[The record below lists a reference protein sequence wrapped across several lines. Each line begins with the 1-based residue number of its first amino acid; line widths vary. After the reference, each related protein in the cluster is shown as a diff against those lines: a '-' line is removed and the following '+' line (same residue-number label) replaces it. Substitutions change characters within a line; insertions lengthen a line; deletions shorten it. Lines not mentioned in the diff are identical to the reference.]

1 MNKRTCVIAIVAI
14 LALAL
19 APQTWAQTS
28 GVPGYDIEVY
38 DQATGNNSTS
48 ATNGSQVTFVV
59 RIVPSTE
66 ATGTCGGTT
75 VHPSACWSLG
85 FTLNWNSAVL
95 SYNTH
100 TVLSGYPGGWAA
112 PTVNTSNPGQFVFGG
127 FTFAGPALASP
138 ADVVAVTFDV
148 VGTAGNS
155 TSLTFSG
162 ASFGDDQGLAI
173 CGTFNNG
180 SVGVPD
186 DYWDA
191 EIDGTLN
198 VVSGPGITVNPTSGL
213 VTTEAGGTDSFTVV
227 LNAAPTADVV
237 IGISSSDTSEGTVS
251 PASLTFTTGNWSTPQ
266 TVTVTG
272 VDDAVDDGDIAYTIV
287 TAAATSADPGYNGLD
302 PADVS
307 VTNTDDD
314 TAGIT
319 VNPTSGLVT
328 TEAGGTDSFTV
339 VLDTEPTADVTI
351 GLSSS
356 DTSEG
361 TVSPASMTFTAAN
374 WNVAQTATVTGV
386 DDAVAD
392 GDQAYTI
399 VTAAATSSDANY
411 SGMDPADVAVTNT
424 DDDSPGVT
432 VTPTTVNVAEGG
444 ATDSYDVVLN
454 TLPTADVT
462 INITTGGQTT
472 VNPTSLT
479 FTSTNGTTPQ
489 TVTVTAVDDAV
500 LEGDHTDTIS
510 HTATSGDPDYNNAT
524 ISDVTANITDNEAAI
539 WLSDDGE
546 TPAAGTAADDV
557 VVHEEGAT
565 SDTIRVALPVGP
577 TGDVNFTVTSDTQTT
592 VSPTSFT
599 LVDNNQIQDITVTAV
614 DDAIYEGGPGT
625 FHPSSIT
632 ISATST
638 DPRFDG
644 ASANVTASVEDN
656 EEAPAIP
663 VLGGTGLVLLIGL
676 LTGLGVAILRFRR

>member
-1 MNKRTCVIAIVAI
+1 MNRTRLVMAVA
-14 LALAL
+14 LVVLVGLGLPAA
-19 APQTWAQTS
+19 AQQSS
-28 GVPGYDIEVY
+28 GEGYDIEVY
-38 DQATGNNSTS
+38 EVTSGLNSFNAVS
-48 ATNGSQVTFVV
+48 GGQVTV
-59 RIVPSTE
+59 RVRFTTNSSPS
-66 ATGTCGGTT
+66 GDCGGTA
-75 VHPSACWSLG
+75 VVPNSCASFG
-85 FTLNWNSAVL
+85 FQLSWDPTVL
-95 SYNTH
+95 SYNSH
-100 TVLSGYPGGWAA
+100 SQLPGVPSGWSAL
-112 PTVNTSNPGQFVFGG
+112 VNTSNTGTGSIGMGAFG
-127 FTFAGPALASP
+127 TSAATSP
-138 ADVVAVTFDV
+138 ADVLEIVFDV
-148 VGTAGNS
+148 VGGGGSSSA
-155 TSLTFSG
+155 LTFSNVV
-162 ASFGDDQGLAI
+162 FGDTNGNDL
-173 CGTFNNG
+173 CGTFNSPGNG
-180 SVGVPD
+180 STGAGDYYDEQYDGLATVVAYGV
-186 DYWDA
+186 
-191 EIDGTLN
+191 
-198 VVSGPGITVNPTSGL
+198 TVTPTAL
-213 VTTEAGGTDSFTVV
+213 TIPEGGNDTFTVV
-227 LNAAPTADVV
+227 LNTQPSADVV
-237 IGISSSDTSEGTVS
+237 INLASSDTSRATVS
-251 PASLTFTTGNWSTPQ
+251 PASMTFTSTNWNTAQ
-266 TVTVTG
+266 TATVTAVQDDIDNGDANVTIQTTLSTTDPNYSSIDP
-272 VDDAVDDGDIAYTIV
+272 DDVAVTV
-287 TAAATSADPGYNGLD
+287 Q
-302 PADVS
+302 
-307 VTNTDDD
+307 DDD

-614 DDAIYEGGPGT
+614 DDAVYEGGPGT

-632 ISATST
+632 ISASST